1 MGKQTTRQMAKRK
14 AEASQAAPPQAASLE
29 TAFSET
35 EWVELCCLPYC
46 EADGDK
52 KLPCKHRLCSLDL
65 LTLAK
70 IAGNL
75 QRFVVTCP
83 ICRCEHL
90 MHMDSFLEP
99 VSKMPFKYAKFD
111 CACTLKNCK
120 RSSVF
125 VVEACETHKSYS
137 CKVCVGSGSVRMY
150 TRDVT
155 DFAPV

>member
-14 AEASQAAPPQAASLE
+14 AEALAAPPQAASLE

-35 EWVELCCLPYC
+35 ASIELCCLPYC
-46 EADGDK
+46 EADGDE
-52 KLPCKHRLCSLDL
+52 KLPCNHRLCPLDL

-70 IAGNL
+70 FTGNL
-75 QRFVVTCP
+75 GRFVVACP
-83 ICRCEHL
+83 ICRQEHL
-90 MHMDSFLEP
+90 MHMDRFLEP
-99 VSKMPFKYAKFD
+99 VSKMPFKCAKFD

-125 VVEACETHKSYS
+125 VVEACDTHKSYS
-137 CKVCVGSGSVRMY
+137 CKVCVGSGRVRMY
-150 TRDVT
+150 TRDVS